1 MEVIFNNDYFQNNS
15 HFNFSQGQ
23 LFMES
28 LKPLFFLPPQF
39 RSFKQR
45 TFTGINYL
53 PLISYWLLVEYVN
66 VYFSIMMSIM
76 FATKSKT

>member
-1 MEVIFNNDYFQNNS
+1 MEVIFNNDYFKNNS
-15 HFNFSQGQ
+15 HFNFSHGQ

-28 LKPLFFLPPQF
+28 LKQLFLCHHNSVPLNRELLGHQ
-39 RSFKQR
+39 
-45 TFTGINYL
+45 
-53 PLISYWLLVEYVN
+53 LLVEYVN